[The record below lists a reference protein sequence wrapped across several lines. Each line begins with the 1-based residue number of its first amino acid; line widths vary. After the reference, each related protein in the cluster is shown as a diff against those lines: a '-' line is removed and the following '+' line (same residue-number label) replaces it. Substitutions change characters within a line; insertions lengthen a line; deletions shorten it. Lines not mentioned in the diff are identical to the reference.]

1 MRMRRGRLSLFISR
15 IFKRNITTPHCNFP
29 SPQPSSKLSRFLS
42 STTQVEPEAEASV
55 RAVEKLLQYEF
66 KDKTLLQE
74 ALTHPS
80 CPHQPTNYQRLEF
93 IGDAALA
100 CAVSTYLFAAHPL
113 LAPAELTLLRAA
125 NVSTE
130 RLARVAVRHHF
141 YKHLRHNAPEIHH
154 KVKEFAL
161 AVLDE
166 KDNAIY
172 GGAVKA
178 PKVLADIVESV
189 AAAIYIDNNYS
200 VQHLWQV
207 FQGILEPT
215 ITYEDLRKQ
224 PQPMTTLYELC
235 QKEGKQVDF
244 KRCRKGAKN
253 ISNVF
258 VGGKFIASSHLQQKE
273 TAKLSAAKGALE
285 KLEQAAIY
293 HELTQKYKGFQE
305 ACEIDGAKQKLLE
318 LCGKNNW
325 PKPSFRVEKKNGPTH
340 DRRFVCVIHI
350 KTNNGQLLMEGN
362 RKSQVRAA
370 ENSAAS
376 LMLLRLKDGL

>member
-154 KVKEFAL
+154 K
-161 AVLDE
+161 
-166 KDNAIY
+166 
-172 GGAVKA
+172 
-178 PKVLADIVESV
+178 
-189 AAAIYIDNNYS
+189 
-200 VQHLWQV
+200 V